1 MILYIS
7 KRSKYDIGSVTH
19 FQALKDIY
27 GEENVIYIDFNF
39 SMPPKNEKN
48 YICYGKYSGRVERL
62 KRVIQRNTMIINNE
76 IINNLCNIVK
86 DENIDIIFSEE
97 STLGAFYKQVKKT
110 KKDVKIITFYHDI
123 GADLFRQWRKQ
134 PGLLNKIENSL
145 SIYQEKMCVKYGD
158 YNWVFHQADF
168 NKFNKFYGFDPD
180 VMIPLASPVPAA
192 IKRIQDKED
201 IQSDK
206 VKKLLFVGSSYYPNV
221 IGIRWFVKN
230 VLPELDK
237 NIHLIIVGRGLE
249 FLKKEFQDSRVNVVG
264 TVETPVPYYLDA
276 DIFIAP
282 LFDGG
287 GMKVK
292 SIEAL
297 SYGKCFVGTEESLH
311 GFWEEFSDSVRNKF
325 IYKVNTKEEWIA
337 IINKLATQDTY
348 KFNKT
353 VFNDF
358 YSHFSYE
365 TMKKSFEEQLKRIDK
380 ESK

>member
-86 DENIDIIFSEE
+86 AENIDIIFSEE

-192 IKRIQDKED
+192 IKQIQDKED

-237 NIHLIIVGRGLE
+237 NIQLIIVGRGLE

-292 SIEAL
+292 SIEAI

>member
-192 IKRIQDKED
+192 IKQIQDKED

-237 NIHLIIVGRGLE
+237 NIQLIIVGRGLE
-249 FLKKEFQDSRVNVVG
+249 FLKKEFQDFRVNVVG

-292 SIEAL
+292 SIEAI

-325 IYKVNTKEEWIA
+325 IYKVNTKEEWIE
-337 IINKLATQDTY
+337 ILNKLATQDTY

>member
-237 NIHLIIVGRGLE
+237 NIQLIIVGRGLE

-292 SIEAL
+292 SIEAI

-348 KFNKT
+348 KFNNT

>member
-1 MILYIS
+1 MVLYIS
-7 KRSKYDIGSVTH
+7 KRSKYDVGSVTH
-19 FQALKDIY
+19 LQALKDIY
-27 GEENVIYIDFNF
+27 GEDNVIYIDFNF
-39 SMPPKNEKN
+39 SMPAKNEKN
-48 YICYGKYSGRVERL
+48 YICYGKYSGRAERL
-62 KRVIQRNTMIINNE
+62 KRVIQRNTMIISNE
-76 IINNLCNIVK
+76 IINNLCEIVRN
-86 DENIDIIFSEE
+86 ENIDIIFSEE
-97 STLGAFYKQVKKT
+97 STLGTFYKQVKKI
-110 KKDVKIITFYHDI
+110 KKDIKIITFYHDI

-158 YNWVFHQADF
+158 YNWVFHQTDF
-168 NKFNKFYGFDPD
+168 EKFNKFYGSVPD
-180 VMIPLASPVPAA
+180 VMIPLASPVPVA
-192 IKRIQDKED
+192 IKQMQDKGEM
-201 IQSDK
+201 QSDK
-206 VKKLLFVGSSYYPNV
+206 IKKLLFVGSSYYPNV

-237 NIHLIIVGRGLE
+237 NIQLVIVGRGLE
-249 FLKKEFQDSRVNVVG
+249 FLKNEFQDPRVNVVG

-292 SIEAL
+292 SIEAI
-297 SYGKCFVGTEESLH
+297 SYGRCFVGTEESLH
-311 GFWEEFSDSVRNKF
+311 GFWEELSNAVRNKF
-325 IYKVNTKEEWIA
+325 IYKVNTKEEWIE
-337 IINKLATQDTY
+337 ILNKLATQDIY

-353 VFNDF
+353 VFDDF

-365 TMKKSFEEQLKRIDK
+365 TMKKSFEEQLKRINK

>member
-237 NIHLIIVGRGLE
+237 NIQLIIVGRGLE

-292 SIEAL
+292 SIEAI

>member
-206 VKKLLFVGSSYYPNV
+206 VKKLLLVGSSYYPNV
-221 IGIRWFVKN
+221 MGIRWFVKN

-237 NIHLIIVGRGLE
+237 NIQLIIVGRGLE

-292 SIEAL
+292 SIEAI

>member
-97 STLGAFYKQVKKT
+97 STLGAFYKQVKKM

-192 IKRIQDKED
+192 IKQIQDKED

-237 NIHLIIVGRGLE
+237 NIQLIIVGRGLE

-292 SIEAL
+292 SIEAI

>member
-7 KRSKYDIGSVTH
+7 KRADVGSTTH
-19 FQALKDIY
+19 LEALKEIY
-27 GEENVIYIDFNF
+27 GDKNVFYVDFSFNKPYKREE
-39 SMPPKNEKN
+39 N
-48 YICYGKYSGRVERL
+48 YICYGKYNGQIERV
-62 KRVIQRNTMIINNE
+62 KRIIQKNTMIISNKIIRELCE
-76 IINNLCNIVK
+76 IIVNK
-86 DENIDIIFSEE
+86 DIDIIFSEE
-97 STLGAFYKQVKKT
+97 SVIGSFYKQAKKI
-110 KKDVKIITFYHDI
+110 KKDIKIITFYHDI

-180 VMIPLASPVPAA
+180 VMIPLASPEPAA
-192 IKRIQDKED
+192 IKQIQDKED

-237 NIHLIIVGRGLE
+237 NIQLIIVGRGLE

-292 SIEAL
+292 SIEAI

>member
-7 KRSKYDIGSVTH
+7 KRADVGSTTH
-19 FQALKDIY
+19 LEALKEIY
-27 GEENVIYIDFNF
+27 GDKNVFYVDFSFNKPYKREE
-39 SMPPKNEKN
+39 N
-48 YICYGKYSGRVERL
+48 YICYGKYNGQIERV
-62 KRVIQRNTMIINNE
+62 KRIIQKNTMVISNKIIRELCE
-76 IINNLCNIVK
+76 IIVNK
-86 DENIDIIFSEE
+86 DIDIIFSEE
-97 STLGAFYKQVKKT
+97 SVIGSFYKQVKKI
-110 KKDVKIITFYHDI
+110 KKDIKIITFYHDI

-192 IKRIQDKED
+192 IKQIQDKED

-237 NIHLIIVGRGLE
+237 NIQLIIVGRGLE

-292 SIEAL
+292 SIEAI

-365 TMKKSFEEQLKRIDK
+365 TMKKSFEKQLKRINK

>member
-7 KRSKYDIGSVTH
+7 KRADVGSTTH
-19 FQALKDIY
+19 LEALKEIY
-27 GEENVIYIDFNF
+27 GDKNVFYVDFSFNKPYKREE
-39 SMPPKNEKN
+39 N
-48 YICYGKYSGRVERL
+48 YICYGKYNGQIERV
-62 KRVIQRNTMIINNE
+62 KRIIQKNTMIISNKIIRELCE
-76 IINNLCNIVK
+76 IIVNK
-86 DENIDIIFSEE
+86 DIDIIFSEE
-97 STLGAFYKQVKKT
+97 SVIGSFYKQAKKI
-110 KKDVKIITFYHDI
+110 KKDIKIITFYHDI

-192 IKRIQDKED
+192 IKQIQDKED

-237 NIHLIIVGRGLE
+237 NIQLIIVGRGLE

-276 DIFIAP
+276 DMFIAP

-292 SIEAL
+292 SIEAI

>member
-97 STLGAFYKQVKKT
+97 STLGAFYTQVKKT

-192 IKRIQDKED
+192 IKQIQDKED

-237 NIHLIIVGRGLE
+237 NIQLIIVGRGLE

-292 SIEAL
+292 SIEAI

>member
-110 KKDVKIITFYHDI
+110 LKDVKIITFYHDI

-192 IKRIQDKED
+192 IKQIQDKED

-237 NIHLIIVGRGLE
+237 NIQLIIVGRGLE

-292 SIEAL
+292 SIEAI

>member
-1 MILYIS
+1 
-7 KRSKYDIGSVTH
+7 
-19 FQALKDIY
+19 
-27 GEENVIYIDFNF
+27 
-39 SMPPKNEKN
+39 
-48 YICYGKYSGRVERL
+48 
-62 KRVIQRNTMIINNE
+62 MIINNE

-237 NIHLIIVGRGLE
+237 NIQLIIVGRGLE

-292 SIEAL
+292 SIEAI

>member
-192 IKRIQDKED
+192 IKQIQDKED

-237 NIHLIIVGRGLE
+237 NIQLIIVGRGLE

-292 SIEAL
+292 SIEAI

-325 IYKVNTKEEWIA
+325 IYKVNTKEEWIV

>member
-1 MILYIS
+1 M
-7 KRSKYDIGSVTH
+7 
-19 FQALKDIY
+19 
-27 GEENVIYIDFNF
+27 
-39 SMPPKNEKN
+39 
-48 YICYGKYSGRVERL
+48 
-62 KRVIQRNTMIINNE
+62 
-76 IINNLCNIVK
+76 
-86 DENIDIIFSEE
+86 
-97 STLGAFYKQVKKT
+97 
-110 KKDVKIITFYHDI
+110 
-123 GADLFRQWRKQ
+123 
-134 PGLLNKIENSL
+134 
-145 SIYQEKMCVKYGD
+145 
-158 YNWVFHQADF
+158 
-168 NKFNKFYGFDPD
+168 
-180 VMIPLASPVPAA
+180 
-192 IKRIQDKED
+192 
-201 IQSDK
+201 
-206 VKKLLFVGSSYYPNV
+206 
-221 IGIRWFVKN
+221 
-230 VLPELDK
+230 
-237 NIHLIIVGRGLE
+237 
-249 FLKKEFQDSRVNVVG
+249 G

-292 SIEAL
+292 SIEAI

>member
-76 IINNLCNIVK
+76 IINNLCSIVK

-145 SIYQEKMCVKYGD
+145 SIYQEKMCVKYGN

-192 IKRIQDKED
+192 IKQIQDKED

-237 NIHLIIVGRGLE
+237 NIQLIIVGRGLE

-292 SIEAL
+292 SIEAI

-365 TMKKSFEEQLKRIDK
+365 TMKKSFEKQLKRIDK

>member
-27 GEENVIYIDFNF
+27 GEENVICIDFNF

-237 NIHLIIVGRGLE
+237 NIQLIIVGRGLE

-292 SIEAL
+292 SIEAI

>member
-7 KRSKYDIGSVTH
+7 KRADVGSTTH
-19 FQALKDIY
+19 LEALKEIY
-27 GEENVIYIDFNF
+27 GDKNVFYVDFSFNKPYKREE
-39 SMPPKNEKN
+39 N
-48 YICYGKYSGRVERL
+48 YICYGKYNGQIERV
-62 KRVIQRNTMIINNE
+62 KRIIQKNTMVISNKIIRELCE
-76 IINNLCNIVK
+76 IIVNK
-86 DENIDIIFSEE
+86 DIDIIFSEE
-97 STLGAFYKQVKKT
+97 SVIGSFYKQVKKI
-110 KKDVKIITFYHDI
+110 KKDIKIITFYHDI

-168 NKFNKFYGFDPD
+168 DKFNKFYGFDPD

-192 IKRIQDKED
+192 IKQIQDKED

-237 NIHLIIVGRGLE
+237 NIQLIIVGRGLE

-292 SIEAL
+292 SIEAI

-365 TMKKSFEEQLKRIDK
+365 TMKKSFEEQLKRINK

>member
-86 DENIDIIFSEE
+86 YENIDIIFSEE

-192 IKRIQDKED
+192 IKQIQDKED

-237 NIHLIIVGRGLE
+237 NIQLIIVGRGLE

-292 SIEAL
+292 SIEAI

>member
-7 KRSKYDIGSVTH
+7 KRADVGSTTH
-19 FQALKDIY
+19 LEALKEIY
-27 GEENVIYIDFNF
+27 GDKNVFYVDFSFNKPYKREE
-39 SMPPKNEKN
+39 N
-48 YICYGKYSGRVERL
+48 YICYGKYNGQIERV
-62 KRVIQRNTMIINNE
+62 KRIIQKNTMIISNKIIRELCE
-76 IINNLCNIVK
+76 IIVNK
-86 DENIDIIFSEE
+86 DIDIIFSEE
-97 STLGAFYKQVKKT
+97 SVIGSFYKQAKKI
-110 KKDVKIITFYHDI
+110 KKDIKIITFYHDI

-192 IKRIQDKED
+192 IKQIQDKED

-237 NIHLIIVGRGLE
+237 NIQLIIVGRGLE

-292 SIEAL
+292 SIEAI
-297 SYGKCFVGTEESLH
+297 SYGKCFVGTEESLL

>member
-192 IKRIQDKED
+192 IKQIQDKED

-206 VKKLLFVGSSYYPNV
+206 VKKLLFVGSSYYPNI

-237 NIHLIIVGRGLE
+237 NIQLIIVGRGLE

-292 SIEAL
+292 SIEAI

>member
-86 DENIDIIFSEE
+86 DKNIDIIFSEE

-237 NIHLIIVGRGLE
+237 NIQLIIVGRGLE

-292 SIEAL
+292 SIEAI

>member
-27 GEENVIYIDFNF
+27 GEESVIYIDFNF

-237 NIHLIIVGRGLE
+237 NIQLIIVGRGLE

-292 SIEAL
+292 SIEAI

>member
-62 KRVIQRNTMIINNE
+62 KRVIQRNTMIINNK

-237 NIHLIIVGRGLE
+237 NIQLIIVGRGLE

-292 SIEAL
+292 SIEAI

>member
-145 SIYQEKMCVKYGD
+145 SIYQEKMCVKYGN

-192 IKRIQDKED
+192 IKQIQDKED

-237 NIHLIIVGRGLE
+237 NIQLIIVGRGLE

-292 SIEAL
+292 SIEAI

>member
-7 KRSKYDIGSVTH
+7 KRADVGSTTH
-19 FQALKDIY
+19 LEALKEIY
-27 GEENVIYIDFNF
+27 GDKNVFYVDFSFNKPYKREE
-39 SMPPKNEKN
+39 N
-48 YICYGKYSGRVERL
+48 YICYGKYNGQIERV
-62 KRVIQRNTMIINNE
+62 KRIIQKNTMIISNKIIRELCE
-76 IINNLCNIVK
+76 IIVNK
-86 DENIDIIFSEE
+86 DIDIIFSEE
-97 STLGAFYKQVKKT
+97 SVIGSFYKQAKKI
-110 KKDVKIITFYHDI
+110 KKDIKIITFYHDI

-168 NKFNKFYGFDPD
+168 NKFNKFYGLAPD
-180 VMIPLASPVPAA
+180 IMIPLASPVPVA
-192 IKRIQDKED
+192 IKQIQDKED
-201 IQSDK
+201 IQSGK

-237 NIHLIIVGRGLE
+237 NIQLVIVGRGLE

-292 SIEAL
+292 SIEAI

-325 IYKVNTKEEWIA
+325 IYKVNTKEEWIE

>member
-76 IINNLCNIVK
+76 IINNLCNIAK

-192 IKRIQDKED
+192 IKQIQDKED

-237 NIHLIIVGRGLE
+237 NIQLIIVVRGLE

-292 SIEAL
+292 SIEAI

>member
-192 IKRIQDKED
+192 IKRTQDKED

-237 NIHLIIVGRGLE
+237 NIQLIIVGRGLE

-292 SIEAL
+292 SIEAI

>member
-7 KRSKYDIGSVTH
+7 KRADVGSTTH
-19 FQALKDIY
+19 LEALKEIY
-27 GEENVIYIDFNF
+27 GDKNVFYVDFSFNKPYKREE
-39 SMPPKNEKN
+39 N
-48 YICYGKYSGRVERL
+48 YICYGKYNGQIERV
-62 KRVIQRNTMIINNE
+62 KRIIQKNTMIISNKIIRELCE
-76 IINNLCNIVK
+76 IIVNK
-86 DENIDIIFSEE
+86 DIDIIFSEE
-97 STLGAFYKQVKKT
+97 SVIGSFYKQAKKI
-110 KKDVKIITFYHDI
+110 KKDIKIITFYHDI

-168 NKFNKFYGFDPD
+168 NKFNKFYGFAPD
-180 VMIPLASPVPAA
+180 IMIPLASPVPVA
-192 IKRIQDKED
+192 IKQMQDKED
-201 IQSDK
+201 IQSGK

-237 NIHLIIVGRGLE
+237 NIQLVIVGRGLE

-292 SIEAL
+292 SIEAI

-325 IYKVNTKEEWIA
+325 IYKVNTKEEWIE

>member
-237 NIHLIIVGRGLE
+237 NIQLIIVGRGLE

-292 SIEAL
+292 SIEAI

-311 GFWEEFSDSVRNKF
+311 GFWEEFSDSVRNKI

>member
-134 PGLLNKIENSL
+134 LGLLNKIENSL

-237 NIHLIIVGRGLE
+237 NIQLIIVGRGLE

-292 SIEAL
+292 SIEAI

>member
-168 NKFNKFYGFDPD
+168 NKFNKFYGFNPD

-192 IKRIQDKED
+192 IKQIQDKED

-237 NIHLIIVGRGLE
+237 NIQLIIVGRGLE

-292 SIEAL
+292 SIEAI

>member
-27 GEENVIYIDFNF
+27 GEENVKYIDFNF

-237 NIHLIIVGRGLE
+237 NIQLIIVGRGLE

-292 SIEAL
+292 SIEAI

>member
-237 NIHLIIVGRGLE
+237 NIQLIIVGRGLE

-292 SIEAL
+292 SIEAI
-297 SYGKCFVGTEESLH
+297 SYGKCFLGTEESLH

>member
-76 IINNLCNIVK
+76 IINNLCNMVK

-237 NIHLIIVGRGLE
+237 NIQLIIVGRGLE

-292 SIEAL
+292 SIEAI

>member
-110 KKDVKIITFYHDI
+110 KKDIKIITFYHDI

-192 IKRIQDKED
+192 IKQIQDKED

-237 NIHLIIVGRGLE
+237 NIQLIIVGRGLE

-292 SIEAL
+292 SIEAI

>member
-1 MILYIS
+1 M
-7 KRSKYDIGSVTH
+7 
-19 FQALKDIY
+19 
-27 GEENVIYIDFNF
+27 
-39 SMPPKNEKN
+39 
-48 YICYGKYSGRVERL
+48 
-62 KRVIQRNTMIINNE
+62 
-76 IINNLCNIVK
+76 
-86 DENIDIIFSEE
+86 
-97 STLGAFYKQVKKT
+97 
-110 KKDVKIITFYHDI
+110 
-123 GADLFRQWRKQ
+123 
-134 PGLLNKIENSL
+134 
-145 SIYQEKMCVKYGD
+145 
-158 YNWVFHQADF
+158 
-168 NKFNKFYGFDPD
+168 
-180 VMIPLASPVPAA
+180 
-192 IKRIQDKED
+192 
-201 IQSDK
+201 
-206 VKKLLFVGSSYYPNV
+206 LFVGSSYYPNV

-237 NIHLIIVGRGLE
+237 NIQLIIVGRGLE

-292 SIEAL
+292 SIEAI

>member
-110 KKDVKIITFYHDI
+110 KKDVKIISFYHDI

-192 IKRIQDKED
+192 IKQIQDKED

-237 NIHLIIVGRGLE
+237 NIQLIIVGRGLE

-292 SIEAL
+292 SIEAI

>member
-237 NIHLIIVGRGLE
+237 NIQLIIVGRGLE